1 MPSAVMT
8 DPESE
13 SDEEKARELRSAAA
27 ECLQSAARQ
36 SDPREFDR
44 LTRHALGLIERARAI
59 QHRQRRAASRTP
71 MSRKYM
77 VEFIG
82 TLWLV
87 LGGCGSAVLAAKFP
101 EIGIGLVGVA
111 LAFGFTVLT
120 RAYAFGH
127 ISGAHFNPAV
137 TVGLTVA

>member
-1 MPSAVMT
+1 MT
-8 DPESE
+8 DLESG
-13 SDEEKARELRSAAA
+13 SNEEKATALRSAAA

-59 QHRQRRAASRTP
+59 QRRRRRAVSGSNGAPVTQDGSPTLRKETP
-71 MSRKYM
+71 SMSRKYM

-111 LAFGFTVLT
+111 LAFGFAVLT
-120 RAYAFGH
+120 GAYAF
-127 ISGAHFNPAV
+127 
-137 TVGLTVA
+137 